1 MHENSTLPSIG
12 KFKFC
17 DCANPES
24 GFMENRLKYSITPHT
39 ANDWKFYLCAFDR
52 YLFVLG
58 RCACFDMSPA
68 CLHANQNKTFN
79 NSILQLPEG
88 LSTIILCAIYI
99 LLGVHL
105 YNVDVMEQ
113 HAMGCVSDIETPGLA
128 RNHQTFINF
137 FSRFRCC
144 LVLLL
149 CVHGT
154 KVPLSVMDPTM
165 MYAFRICTCRIVTH
179 RQTQTTKP
187 SAFLHTNWH
196 QHQHTAIFK
205 MAFA

>member
-113 HAMGCVSDIETPGLA
+113 HAMGCVSDIKTPGLA

-137 FSRFRCC
+137 FFSFS
-144 LVLLL
+144 LLPCAVAVCAWDKSSAVCDGSHDDV
-149 CVHGT
+149 CVPHLH
-154 KVPLSVMDPTM
+154 VPHRHTSTNTNNQT
-165 MYAFRICTCRIVTH
+165 ICI
-179 RQTQTTKP
+179 P
-187 SAFLHTNWH
+187 AY
-196 QHQHTAIFK
+196 
-205 MAFA
+205 